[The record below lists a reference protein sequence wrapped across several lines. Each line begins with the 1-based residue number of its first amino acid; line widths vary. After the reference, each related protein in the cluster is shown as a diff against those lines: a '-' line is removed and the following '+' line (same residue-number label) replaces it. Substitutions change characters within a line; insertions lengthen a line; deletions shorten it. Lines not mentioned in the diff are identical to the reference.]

1 MLSGSALAL
10 WFHFCLMDLFL
21 ILFDTME
28 SFWPLPC
35 LEAYQLYKAFPKSFS
50 ASCPASCEPS
60 ECISGPCGAGR
71 RKTIF
76 PGPAGDGGRKDYI
89 QLKIGRRKAASA
101 WSNSGETACFYKS
114 YKRGLLF
121 QSHKRKIGGE
131 ENLISAVGIGSWR
144 SPCPMRTKP
153 TCPHNDEIRT
163 TGLLYPLP

>member
-1 MLSGSALAL
+1 MTQTALRALSHAFR
-10 WFHFCLMDLFL
+10 FHFGLMVSL
-21 ILFDTME
+21 
-28 SFWPLPC
+28 WPYGFTLAC
-35 LEAYQLYKAFPKSFS
+35 RFRFGLCCI
-50 ASCPASCEPS
+50 CPASCGPP
-60 ECISGPCGAGR
+60 ECISGP
-71 RKTIF
+71 
-76 PGPAGDGGRKDYI
+76 AGDGERKDYI

>member
-1 MLSGSALAL
+1 MTQTALRALSHAFRFHFGLMVSLWPYGFTLAL
-10 WFHFCLMDLFL
+10 WFRFGLCC
-21 ILFDTME
+21 I
-28 SFWPLPC
+28 
-35 LEAYQLYKAFPKSFS
+35 
-50 ASCPASCEPS
+50 CPASCGPP
-60 ECISGPCGAGR
+60 ECIS
-71 RKTIF
+71 
-76 PGPAGDGGRKDYI
+76 GPAGDGGRKDYI

>member
-1 MLSGSALAL
+1 MKRTPAEIAKAKKNAAFFCRDTKVSESADCHGLPVLLWPLLYLSG
-10 WFHFCLMDLFL
+10 FMR
-21 ILFDTME
+21 T
-28 SFWPLPC
+28 P
-35 LEAYQLYKAFPKSFS
+35 
-50 ASCPASCEPS
+50 
-60 ECISGPCGAGR
+60 ECISGS
-71 RKTIF
+71 
-76 PGPAGDGGRKDYI
+76 AGDGGRKDYI

-144 SPCPMRTKP
+144 SPCPMRTNRA
-153 TCPHNDEIRT
+153 CPHNDEIRT